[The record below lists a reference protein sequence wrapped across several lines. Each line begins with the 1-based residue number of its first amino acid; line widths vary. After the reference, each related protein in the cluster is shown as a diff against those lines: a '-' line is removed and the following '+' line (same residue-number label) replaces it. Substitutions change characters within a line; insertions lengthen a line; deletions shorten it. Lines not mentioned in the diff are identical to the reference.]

1 MSTAVNDVAGSAI
14 QLDAV
19 TKSFGTLPVV
29 DPTSLFIEPGSFVSL
44 LGPSGCGKST
54 LLRMVAGLETTSSGA
69 VSIDGRSPDLA
80 RRDKRLAMVPQQP
93 GLLPWRDVEANARLL
108 LDVNPR
114 NTPADHPDHLALLA
128 EVGLDE
134 FVSAYPHQLSGGMQ
148 QRVALVRGFA
158 LGAPLVLMDEPFA
171 ALDEITRSEMRQLLA
186 RLLQQHRATVLF
198 VTHSITEAVQLS
210 DRVLVFSPRP
220 ASIVAD
226 IEVAIA
232 RPRSNDLEDEPAFV
246 ALCASVR
253 HRLHEAMGR

>member
-1 MSTAVNDVAGSAI
+1 MTDLAGSAI

-19 TKSFGTLPVV
+19 AKSFGRLPVV
-29 DPTSLFIEPGSFVSL
+29 DPTSLVIEPGSFVSL

-54 LLRMVAGLETTSSGA
+54 LLRLVAGLESASDGT
-69 VSIDGRSPDLA
+69 VMIDGASPNHA
-80 RRDKRLAMVPQQP
+80 RRAKRLAMVPQQP
-93 GLLPWRDVEANARLL
+93 GLLPWRDVEANARVL

-114 NTPADHPDHLALLA
+114 STPANHPDHRELLA

-134 FVSAYPHQLSGGMQ
+134 FLDAYPHQLSGGMQ

-171 ALDEITRSEMRQLLA
+171 ALDEITRSEMRLLLA
-186 RLLQQHRATVLF
+186 RLLQRHPATVLF

-226 IEVAIA
+226 VEVTIG
-232 RPRSNDLEDEPAFV
+232 RPRATDVEEDPAFV
-246 ALCASVR
+246 ALCASIR